1 MRERQ
6 LTQSILTKALLQAR
20 ELSAKQIK
28 SVELVLGEIAE
39 LDQVSIQKHWTEMSK
54 GTPAERAQL
63 HFRLI
68 KAKVQ
73 CMACFMEY
81 QPVDGKIHCPYCGS
95 YGAKVLAGEEFYL
108 EAIEVDDE
116 QD

>member
-1 MRERQ
+1 MRELQ
-6 LTQSILTKALLQAR
+6 ITQSILTKALLKAR
-20 ELSAKQIK
+20 ESSAKRIK
-28 SVELVLGEIAE
+28 TVELVIGEIAE
-39 LDQVSIQKHWTEMSK
+39 LDQTSIQQHWVEISK

-81 QPVDGKIHCPYCGS
+81 QPVEGKIHCPYCGS

-108 EAIEVDDE
+108 ESIEVDDE
-116 QD
+116 